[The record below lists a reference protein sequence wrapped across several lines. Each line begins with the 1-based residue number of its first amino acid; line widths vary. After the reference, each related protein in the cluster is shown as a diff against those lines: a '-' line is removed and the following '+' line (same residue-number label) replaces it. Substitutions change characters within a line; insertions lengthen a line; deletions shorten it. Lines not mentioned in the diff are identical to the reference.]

1 MLIGI
6 DMKKYILLLGFIFMC
21 LNSHSQQYYQ
31 LYYNTELQAQVTAN
45 HGVRIASEKLYQNT
59 YEKQEE
65 NMEEVRDKV
74 VKVVAMKNL
83 IYNQLRNVNS
93 ALKQG
98 KQIEQIYYDW
108 ERLMKNMSIM
118 LNLSWENP
126 QYAVLITRFYEKV
139 IEHGYNAYA
148 GIYEQVQKEG
158 NDYLM
163 DSYDRQFILNKLHR
177 EIRAMNG
184 WVLHI
189 NNYLSKAKKKP
200 YFRHIRAFNDW
211 YVQDKAIIQRIITN
225 YGYVTNPW

>member
-1 MLIGI
+1 
-6 DMKKYILLLGFIFMC
+6 MKKVFFIVPVLLLSI
-21 LNSHSQQYYQ
+21 NSKAQQYYQ
-31 LYYNTELQAQVTAN
+31 LYYNVEMQAHVTAN
-45 HGVRIASEKLYQNT
+45 HGVRIASEKLYQQSYKN
-59 YEKQEE
+59 QEE
-65 NMEEVRDKV
+65 NMEKARDKV
-74 VKVVAMKNL
+74 VQVVAMKNL

-98 KQIEQIYYDW
+98 KQLEQMYYDW
-108 ERLMKNMSIM
+108 ERLLKNLSIM
-118 LNLSWENP
+118 FTLSYENP
-126 QYAVLITRFYEKV
+126 QYAILITRFYEKV
-139 IEHGYNAYA
+139 YEHGFSAYQ
-148 GIYEQVQKEG
+148 GIHDQVQKEG

-163 DSYDRQFILNKLHR
+163 DSYDRQYILNKLHR

>member
-1 MLIGI
+1 MRKVLFIVPV
-6 DMKKYILLLGFIFMC
+6 LLLNI
-21 LNSHSQQYYQ
+21 NESKAQQYYQ
-31 LYYNTELQAQVTAN
+31 LYYNLEMQAHVTAN
-45 HGVRIASEKLYQNT
+45 HGVRIASEKLYQTSYKN
-59 YEKQEE
+59 QEE
-65 NMEEVRDKV
+65 NMEKARDKIV
-74 VKVVAMKNL
+74 QVVAMKNL

-98 KQIEQIYYDW
+98 KQIEQMYYDW
-108 ERLMKNMSIM
+108 ERLLK
-118 LNLSWENP
+118 NLSVMFELTYQNP

-139 IEHGYNAYA
+139 YEHGFSAYQ
-148 GIYEQVQKEG
+148 GIYDQVQKEG

-163 DSYDRQFILNKLHR
+163 DSYDRQYILNKLHR

-200 YFRHIRAFNDW
+200 YFRHIRVFNNW